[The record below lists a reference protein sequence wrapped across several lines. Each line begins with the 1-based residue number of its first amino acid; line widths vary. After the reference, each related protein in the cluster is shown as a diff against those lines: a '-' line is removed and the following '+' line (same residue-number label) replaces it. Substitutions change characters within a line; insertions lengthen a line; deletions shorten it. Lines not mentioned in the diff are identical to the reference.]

1 MVYQIKTPR
10 PEPGYFLFF
19 YRTRAQIFFSPGR
32 NLFLALGTNFFQRA
46 PALSPRAYLPFFKCL
61 PFIKRRIKAVG
72 GPPKA
77 RPKSVQTP
85 IYFLRYKYG

>member
-1 MVYQIKTPR
+1 MPR

-19 YRTRAQIFFSPGR
+19 CSARAHIFFSPGR
-32 NLFLALGTNFFQRA
+32 KSFSAPGTNLFHRA
-46 PALSPRAYLPFFKCL
+46 PALSPRAYLPFFKRL